1 MSNKAVIIHCNA
13 KQNSQ
18 ITQYVLNKYG
28 ALCTNKSDIEQIIK
42 LAKISQEYAKRRRAH
57 IVKRFQEEVGIKA
70 VNQYDASHQL
80 TDDDNTHYITAQ
92 RAKVGDCVIY
102 NDPIVNKVHIF
113 EGLGNEA
120 WNNAAP
126 GSTLF
131 NYDEIPYDIEMFKR
145 VIAPTAKY
153 LKSLDTL

>member
-1 MSNKAVIIHCNA
+1 MTNKAVILHCNA

-18 ITQYVLNKYG
+18 IIQYVLNKYG
-28 ALCTNKSDIEQIIK
+28 ALSTNKHDIEQIIK
-42 LAKISQEYAKRRRAH
+42 LAKISQEYAKRRRAY
-57 IVKRFQEEVGIKA
+57 IAKRFQQEIGIKA
-70 VNQYDASHQL
+70 VNQYDASHQF

-92 RAKVGDCVIY
+92 RAKVGDYVIY

-131 NYDEIPYDIEMFKR
+131 NYDDTPYDIEMFKR

-153 LKSLDTL
+153 VKSLDTL

>member
-1 MSNKAVIIHCNA
+1 MKFKAVALMGGGKSEYDISL
-13 KQNSQ
+13 QF
-18 ITQYVLNKYG
+18 TEPKYG
-28 ALCTNKSDIEQIIK
+28 K
-42 LAKISQEYAKRRRAH
+42 
-57 IVKRFQEEVGIKA
+57 V
-70 VNQYDASHQL
+70 
-80 TDDDNTHYITAQ
+80 TAQ

-113 EGLGNEA
+113 EGLGNKA